1 MRKYGRSRA
10 AICLACGVLMTQ
22 MAGCGANQKTETS
35 TEAAAESVAE
45 ETKEAVNRGDG
56 KMVTAV
62 LAEGGEK
69 SASYEAE
76 DLDVSWNAETATGI
90 VLTDSGITINGTG
103 AETDGNTVV
112 IQNAGTYVLSG
123 TMQDGQIRI
132 EAEEGKLVHLVLNGA
147 ELSSKTT
154 ASIFGTQKC
163 KVVLT
168 LADGTQNK
176 ISDAGEYQFAEGE
189 DEPNAPIFMKGDLTI
204 NGTGTLEVQGTND
217 CGIRSK
223 GNLKVVSGTI
233 QIDAADDGL
242 KGKDSVMISG
252 GEIKIVS
259 GGDGIKSNNDKDE
272 DLGYI
277 WIDGGT
283 IVITAQD
290 DGIQA
295 EHALII
301 QDGSIEI
308 TESDEGMEGKSV
320 DIFGGV
326 IKINA
331 SDDGI
336 NAAGPAETE
345 WEKMQDQ
352 EGVYIHIAG
361 GEIRLSANADGVDSN
376 GDLYMDGGELYLST
390 PVVGDASIID
400 YNGTSRITGGT
411 VIAAG
416 GTMMMQH
423 FGEESTQNYLVN
435 YYEETQTGGTEIQLK
450 NANGTVLASFAPE
463 KDFEAVIISCPDLL
477 TDGTYQIVTG
487 EQTVE
492 TTISEIKTEI
502 GEMKGVMGG
511 FGGPGE
517 GHGGPGGGRGPRPE
531 GEGFPEGM
539 TPPEGEGF
547 SEGMTPPDGKEFP
560 EGMER
565 PEGGRFQEGMT
576 PPEGKGFQ
584 AGKRP
589 SEDGQRAE
597 RKDTSETQ
605 Q

>member
-10 AICLACGVLMTQ
+10 AICLVCGVLMTQ
-22 MAGCGANQKTETS
+22 MAGCGANQKTEMS

-45 ETKEAVNRGDG
+45 KNKGVPSGEG
-56 KMVTAV
+56 KTVTAV

-69 SASYEAE
+69 NASYEAE
-76 DLDVSWNAETATGI
+76 DFDTSWNAETATGI

-103 AETDGNTVV
+103 AQADGNTAV
-112 IQNAGTYVLSG
+112 IQKAGTYVLSG
-123 TMQDGQIRI
+123 TMQDGQVRI
-132 EAEEGKLVHLVLNGA
+132 EAEEGELVHLVLNGA

-154 ASIFGTQKC
+154 ASIFSTQKC

-168 LADGTQNK
+168 AEEGTQNK

-189 DEPNAPIFMKGDLTI
+189 DEPNAPIFIKGDLTI
-204 NGTGTLEVQGTND
+204 NGTGTLKVQGTND

-223 GNLKVVSGTI
+223 GSLKVVSGTI

-277 WIDGGT
+277 WIDGGN

-352 EGVYIHIAG
+352 EGVYIHLAG
-361 GEIRLSANADGVDSN
+361 GEIWISANADGVDSN
-376 GDLYMDGGELYLST
+376 GDLYIDGGELYLST
-390 PVVGDASIID
+390 PVIGDASIID
-400 YNGTSRITGGT
+400 YNGTSKITGGT
-411 VIAAG
+411 VLAAG

-423 FGEESTQNYLVN
+423 FGEESTQNYVVN
-435 YYEETQTGGTEIQLK
+435 YYEETQAGGTEIQLID
-450 NANGTVLASFAPE
+450 AEGTVLASFAPE
-463 KDFEAVIISCPDLL
+463 KDFEAVIISSPDLL
-477 TDGTYQIVTG
+477 TDGTYQILTG
-487 EQTVE
+487 ENTVE
-492 TTISEIKTEI
+492 AVISAVKTEI
-502 GEMKGVMGG
+502 GEMKGFMGG
-511 FGGPGE
+511 F
-517 GHGGPGGGRGPRPE
+517 GGPGGGRGPRPE

-547 SEGMTPPDGKEFP
+547 PEGMTPPEGKEFP

-565 PEGGRFQEGMT
+565 PEGGRFKEGMT

-584 AGKRP
+584 AGKAPAGDGKRQEKKTR
-589 SEDGQRAE
+589 SEME
-597 RKDTSETQ
+597 SESSEN
-605 Q
+605 

>member
-22 MAGCGANQKTETS
+22 MAGCGANQKMEASTET
-35 TEAAAESVAE
+35 TAESVVEENKEVQSAE
-45 ETKEAVNRGDG
+45 G
-56 KMVTAV
+56 KTVTAL

-76 DLDVSWNAETATGI
+76 DLDASWDAETATGI
-90 VLTDSGITINGTG
+90 VLAESGITVNGTG
-103 AETDGNTVV
+103 AETDGNTAV
-112 IQNAGTYVLSG
+112 IQKAGTYVLGG
-123 TMQDGQIRI
+123 TMQDGQVRI
-132 EAEEGKLVHLVLNGA
+132 EAEEGELVHLVLNGVK
-147 ELSSKTT
+147 LSSKTI
-154 ASIFGTQKC
+154 ASIFSTQKC

-168 LADGTQNK
+168 LADGTKNT

-189 DEPNAPIFMKGDLTI
+189 DEPNAPIFVKGDLTI
-204 NGTGTLEVQGTND
+204 NGTGALEVQGTND

-223 GNLKVVSGTI
+223 GNLKVVSGVL

-242 KGKDSVMISG
+242 KGKDSVMIGG

-277 WIDGGT
+277 WIDGGN

-352 EGVYIHIAG
+352 EGVYIHLAG
-361 GEIRLSANADGVDSN
+361 GEIWISADADGVDSN
-376 GDLYMDGGELYLST
+376 GDLYIDGGELYLST
-390 PVVGDASIID
+390 PVIGDASIID

-450 NANGTVLASFAPE
+450 SADGTVLVSFAPE
-463 KDFEAVIISCPDLL
+463 KDFEAVIISSPDLL

-487 EQTVE
+487 ENTVDAV
-492 TTISEIKTEI
+492 ISDVKTEI
-502 GEMKGVMGG
+502 GEMKGFMGG
-511 FGGPGE
+511 F
-517 GHGGPGGGRGPRPE
+517 GGPGGGRGPRPE

-547 SEGMTPPDGKEFP
+547 PEGMTPPERK
-560 EGMER
+560 ER
-565 PEGGRFQEGMT
+565 PEGGKFQDGMT
-576 PPEGKGFQ
+576 PPEGKGLQ

-589 SEDGQRAE
+589 AGDGKRAE
-597 RKDTSETQ
+597 KQEMSETQ